1 MWRSG
6 SKFANQKL
14 CLCIDIKYNDNH
26 HPVDYIF
33 KNLEKTSQPKDQ
45 RAIIVSIDLLRSQ
58 QEHLEQ
64 FNSNEF
70 IELAKSSGL
79 KVEHHIFS
87 KQNFVAASH
96 FLTKGKADELKH
108 IVESEN
114 IKLVV
119 LDCELSPSQER
130 NLEKLLCARVLD
142 RTGLILDIFAA
153 RAQSDIGKLQVELAQ
168 LSFLSTRLVRGWSHL
183 ERQKGGIGLRG
194 PGETQLETDRRL
206 IGNRIKQL
214 KKRLDKQHNQKN
226 LNRYSRKKSTN
237 KLVALVG
244 YTNAGKTSL
253 FNLLTKGGLDAED
266 KLFATLDTT
275 TRRSNFKFQ
284 TPETVLFSDTVGF
297 ISNLPTKLVES
308 FKATL
313 DDLASADLLIHVID
327 AADPNRDI
335 KIKEV
340 DLILEELG
348 VTSMPQIRAL
358 NKIDLMNN
366 EDIWPANN
374 LYPEVKISSVTGE
387 GLEDLKNIVSESLFG
402 NLLSGWVQFSPIQA
416 SVRSKLFD
424 SGCII
429 EEKLD
434 SRGQYQS
441 LVSISQSMLE
451 QFEEIEVLKNLKPSH
466 L

>member
-1 MWRSG
+1 M
-6 SKFANQKL
+6 
-14 CLCIDIKYNDNH
+14 
-26 HPVDYIF
+26 
-33 KNLEKTSQPKDQ
+33 EKTSAPADL
-45 RAIIVSIDLLRSQ
+45 RAIIVSIDLLRTNQ
-58 QEHLEQ
+58 DNLEQ
-64 FNSNEF
+64 FNSSEF
-70 IELAKSSGL
+70 IELARSSGL

-87 KQNFVAASH
+87 KQNFVSASH
-96 FLTKGKADELKH
+96 FLTKGKADELKD

-214 KKRLDKQHNQKN
+214 KKKLDKQHNQKN
-226 LNRYSRKKSTN
+226 LNRYSRRKGSN

-253 FNLLTKGGLDAED
+253 FNMLTKGGLQAED

-275 TRRSNFKFQ
+275 TRRADFKFK
-284 TPETVLFSDTVGF
+284 TLETVLFSDTVGF

-327 AADPNRDI
+327 AADLNRDH

-340 DLILEELG
+340 DLILDELG
-348 VTSMPQIRAL
+348 VSSMPQIRAL
-358 NKIDLMNN
+358 NKIDLIKS
-366 EDIWPANN
+366 EGIWPANN
-374 LYPEVKISSVTGE
+374 QHAEIKMSSETGE
-387 GLEDLKNIVSESLFG
+387 GLEELKNVISESLFG
-402 NLLSGWVQFSPIQA
+402 GLLCGWVQFSPIQA

-424 SGCII
+424 SGCIL
-429 EEKLD
+429 EEKMD
-434 SRGQYQS
+434 SNGQHQS

-451 QFEEIEVLKNLKPSH
+451 QFEEIEIFKNLKPLSP
-466 L
+466 

>member
-1 MWRSG
+1 M
-6 SKFANQKL
+6 
-14 CLCIDIKYNDNH
+14 
-26 HPVDYIF
+26 
-33 KNLEKTSQPKDQ
+33 EKTSQPKDQ
-45 RAIIVSIDLLRSQ
+45 RAIIVSIDLLRAHQ
-58 QEHLEQ
+58 DHLEQ

-79 KVEHHIFS
+79 KVEHHFFS

-96 FLTKGKADELKH
+96 FLSKGKADELKY

-206 IGNRIKQL
+206 ISNRIKQL
-214 KKRLDKQHNQKN
+214 KKKLDKQHNQKN
-226 LNRYSRKKSTN
+226 LNRYSRKKGNN

-284 TPETVLFSDTVGF
+284 ALETVLFSDTVGF

-327 AADPNRDI
+327 AADSNRDI
-335 KIKEV
+335 KTKEV
-340 DLILEELG
+340 DLILDELG
-348 VTSMPQIRAL
+348 VNSMPQIRAL
-358 NKIDLMNN
+358 NKIDLIKN
-366 EDIWPANN
+366 EEIWPANN
-374 LYPEVKISSVTGE
+374 LHPEIKISSETGE
-387 GLEDLKNIVSESLFG
+387 GLEELKNKVSECLFG
-402 NLLSGWVQFSPIQA
+402 NLLHGWVQFSPVQA

-434 SRGQYQS
+434 SSGQHQS

-451 QFEEIEVLKNLKPSH
+451 QFEEIDIFKNLKPI
-466 L
+466 

>member
-1 MWRSG
+1 M
-6 SKFANQKL
+6 
-14 CLCIDIKYNDNH
+14 
-26 HPVDYIF
+26 
-33 KNLEKTSQPKDQ
+33 EKTSAPADL
-45 RAIIVSIDLLRSQ
+45 RAIIVSIDLLRSNQ
-58 QEHLEQ
+58 GDLDQ
-64 FNSNEF
+64 FNSSEF
-70 IELAKSSGL
+70 IELARSSGL
-79 KVEHHIFS
+79 KVEYHIFS
-87 KQNFVAASH
+87 KQNFVSASH
-96 FLTKGKADELKH
+96 FLTKGKADELKD

-214 KKRLDKQHNQKN
+214 KKKLDKQHNQKN
-226 LNRYSRKKSTN
+226 LNRYSRRKGSN

-253 FNLLTKGGLDAED
+253 FNLLTKGGLQAED

-275 TRRSNFKFQ
+275 TRRANFKFKTLQ
-284 TPETVLFSDTVGF
+284 TVLFSDTVGF

-313 DDLASADLLIHVID
+313 DDLSSADLLIHVID
-327 AADPNRDI
+327 AADLNRDF

-340 DLILEELG
+340 NLILDELG
-348 VTSMPQIRAL
+348 INSIPQIRAL
-358 NKIDLMNN
+358 NKIDLIES
-366 EDIWPANN
+366 EDIWPTNN
-374 LYPEVKISSVTGE
+374 LYPEIKISSETGE
-387 GLEDLKNIVSESLFG
+387 GLEELKNVISESLFG
-402 NLLSGWVQFSPIQA
+402 SLLCGWVQFSPIQA
-416 SVRSKLFD
+416 SVRSRLFD
-424 SGCII
+424 SGCIL
-429 EEKLD
+429 EEKMD
-434 SRGQYQS
+434 SNGQHQS

-451 QFEEIEVLKNLKPSH
+451 QFEEIEIFKNLKRISP
-466 L
+466 

>member
-1 MWRSG
+1 M
-6 SKFANQKL
+6 
-14 CLCIDIKYNDNH
+14 
-26 HPVDYIF
+26 
-33 KNLEKTSQPKDQ
+33 EKTSAPTDL
-45 RAIIVSIDLLRSQ
+45 RAIIVSIDLRRSNQ
-58 QEHLEQ
+58 NDLEQ

-70 IELAKSSGL
+70 IELARSSGL
-79 KVEHHIFS
+79 KVEHHLFS
-87 KQNFVAASH
+87 KQNFVSASH
-96 FLTKGKADELKH
+96 FLTKGKADELKD
-108 IVESEN
+108 IAESEN

-214 KKRLDKQHNQKN
+214 KKKLDKQHNQKN
-226 LNRYSRKKSTN
+226 LNRYSRRKGSN

-253 FNLLTKGGLDAED
+253 FNMLTKGGLQAED

-275 TRRSNFKFQ
+275 TRKADVKFK
-284 TPETVLFSDTVGF
+284 TLETVLFSDTVGF

-348 VTSMPQIRAL
+348 VTYMPQIRAL
-358 NKIDLMNN
+358 NKIDLIKS
-366 EDIWPANN
+366 EEIWPANN
-374 LYPEVKISSVTGE
+374 LHPEVKISSETGE
-387 GLEDLKNIVSESLFG
+387 GLEDLKNTVSESLFG
-402 NLLSGWVQFSPIQA
+402 NLLYGWVQFSPIQA
-416 SVRSKLFD
+416 AVRSKLFD

-434 SRGQYQS
+434 SSGQHQS
-441 LVSISQSMLE
+441 LISISQSMLE
-451 QFEEIEVLKNLKPSH
+451 QFEEIDIFKDLKPISP
-466 L
+466 

>member
-1 MWRSG
+1 M
-6 SKFANQKL
+6 
-14 CLCIDIKYNDNH
+14 
-26 HPVDYIF
+26 
-33 KNLEKTSQPKDQ
+33 EKTSAPADL
-45 RAIIVSIDLLRSQ
+45 RAIIVSIDLLRTNQ
-58 QEHLEQ
+58 DNLEQ
-64 FNSNEF
+64 FNSSEF
-70 IELAKSSGL
+70 IELARSSGL

-87 KQNFVAASH
+87 KQNFVSASH
-96 FLTKGKADELKH
+96 FLTKGKADELKD

-214 KKRLDKQHNQKN
+214 KKKLDKQHNQKN
-226 LNRYSRKKSTN
+226 LNRYSRKKGNN

-253 FNLLTKGGLDAED
+253 FNILTKGGLQAED

-275 TRRSNFKFQ
+275 TRRADFKFK
-284 TPETVLFSDTVGF
+284 TLETVLFSDTVGF

-327 AADPNRDI
+327 SADLNRDH

-340 DLILEELG
+340 DLILDELG
-348 VTSMPQIRAL
+348 VNSMPQIRAL
-358 NKIDLMNN
+358 NKVDLIKS
-366 EDIWPANN
+366 EEIWPANN
-374 LYPEVKISSVTGE
+374 QHPEIKISSETGE
-387 GLEDLKNIVSESLFG
+387 GLEELKSIISESLFG
-402 NLLSGWVQFSPIQA
+402 SLLYGWVQFSPIQA

-424 SGCII
+424 SGCIL
-429 EEKLD
+429 EEKMN
-434 SRGQYQS
+434 SNGQHQS

-451 QFEEIEVLKNLKPSH
+451 QFEEIEIFKNLKPISP
-466 L
+466 

>member
-1 MWRSG
+1 M
-6 SKFANQKL
+6 L
-14 CLCIDIKYNDNH
+14 
-26 HPVDYIF
+26 
-33 KNLEKTSQPKDQ
+33 
-45 RAIIVSIDLLRSQ
+45 RAHQD
-58 QEHLEQ
+58 HLEQ

-79 KVEHHIFS
+79 KVEHHFFS

-96 FLTKGKADELKH
+96 FLSKGKADELKY

-206 IGNRIKQL
+206 ISNRIKQL
-214 KKRLDKQHNQKN
+214 KKKLDKQHNQKN
-226 LNRYSRKKSTN
+226 LNRYSRKKGNN

-284 TPETVLFSDTVGF
+284 TLETVLFSDTVGF

-327 AADPNRDI
+327 AADSNRDI
-335 KIKEV
+335 KTKEV
-340 DLILEELG
+340 DLILDELG
-348 VTSMPQIRAL
+348 VNSMPQIRAL
-358 NKIDLMNN
+358 NKIDLIKN
-366 EDIWPANN
+366 EEIWPANN
-374 LYPEVKISSVTGE
+374 LHPEIKISSETGE
-387 GLEDLKNIVSESLFG
+387 GLEELKNKVSECLFG
-402 NLLSGWVQFSPIQA
+402 NLLHGWVQFSPVQA

-434 SRGQYQS
+434 SSGQHQS

-451 QFEEIEVLKNLKPSH
+451 QFEEIDIFKNLKPI
-466 L
+466 

>member
-1 MWRSG
+1 M
-6 SKFANQKL
+6 
-14 CLCIDIKYNDNH
+14 
-26 HPVDYIF
+26 
-33 KNLEKTSQPKDQ
+33 EKTSAPADL
-45 RAIIVSIDLLRSQ
+45 RAIIVSIDLLRTNQ
-58 QEHLEQ
+58 DNLEQ
-64 FNSNEF
+64 FNSSEF
-70 IELAKSSGL
+70 IELARSSGL

-87 KQNFVAASH
+87 KQNFVSASH
-96 FLTKGKADELKH
+96 FLTKGKADELKD

-214 KKRLDKQHNQKN
+214 KKKLDKQHNQKN
-226 LNRYSRKKSTN
+226 LNRYSRRKGSN

-253 FNLLTKGGLDAED
+253 FNMLTKGGLQAED

-275 TRRSNFKFQ
+275 TRRADFKFK
-284 TPETVLFSDTVGF
+284 TLETVLFSDTVGF

-327 AADPNRDI
+327 AADLNRDH

-340 DLILEELG
+340 DLILDELG
-348 VTSMPQIRAL
+348 VSSMPQIRAL
-358 NKIDLMNN
+358 NKIDLIKS
-366 EDIWPANN
+366 EEIWPANN
-374 LYPEVKISSVTGE
+374 QHAEIKMSSETGE
-387 GLEDLKNIVSESLFG
+387 GLEELKNVISESLFG
-402 NLLSGWVQFSPIQA
+402 GLLCGWVQFSPIQA

-424 SGCII
+424 YGCIL
-429 EEKLD
+429 EEKMD
-434 SRGQYQS
+434 SNGQYQS

-451 QFEEIEVLKNLKPSH
+451 QFEEIEIFKNLKPLSP
-466 L
+466 

>member
-1 MWRSG
+1 M
-6 SKFANQKL
+6 
-14 CLCIDIKYNDNH
+14 
-26 HPVDYIF
+26 
-33 KNLEKTSQPKDQ
+33 EKTSAPADL
-45 RAIIVSIDLLRSQ
+45 RAIIVSIDLLRTNQ
-58 QEHLEQ
+58 DNLEQ
-64 FNSNEF
+64 FNSSEF
-70 IELAKSSGL
+70 IELARSSGL

-87 KQNFVAASH
+87 KQNFVSASH
-96 FLTKGKADELKH
+96 FLTKGKADELKD

-214 KKRLDKQHNQKN
+214 KKKLDKQHNQKN
-226 LNRYSRKKSTN
+226 LNRYSRRKGSN

-253 FNLLTKGGLDAED
+253 FNMLTKGGLQAED

-275 TRRSNFKFQ
+275 TRRADFKFK
-284 TPETVLFSDTVGF
+284 TLETVLFSDTVGF

-327 AADPNRDI
+327 AADLNRDH

-340 DLILEELG
+340 DLILDELG
-348 VTSMPQIRAL
+348 VSSMPQIRAL
-358 NKIDLMNN
+358 NKIDLIKS
-366 EDIWPANN
+366 EEIWPANN
-374 LYPEVKISSVTGE
+374 QHAEIKMSSETGE
-387 GLEDLKNIVSESLFG
+387 GLEELKNVISESLFG
-402 NLLSGWVQFSPIQA
+402 GLLCGWVQFSPIQA

-424 SGCII
+424 SGCIL
-429 EEKLD
+429 EEKMD
-434 SRGQYQS
+434 SNGQHQS
-441 LVSISQSMLE
+441 LVTISQSMLE
-451 QFEEIEVLKNLKPSH
+451 QFEEIEIFKNLKPLSP
-466 L
+466 

>member
-1 MWRSG
+1 
-6 SKFANQKL
+6 
-14 CLCIDIKYNDNH
+14 
-26 HPVDYIF
+26 
-33 KNLEKTSQPKDQ
+33 LEKTLAPDDP
-45 RAIIVSIDLLRSQ
+45 RAIIVSIDLVRSNQ
-58 QEHLEQ
+58 CNLEQ
-64 FNSNEF
+64 FNSSEF
-70 IELAKSSGL
+70 IELARSSGL
-79 KVEHHIFS
+79 IVKHHIFS
-87 KQNFVAASH
+87 KQNFVSASH
-96 FLTKGKADELKH
+96 FLTKGKADELKS

-214 KKRLDKQHNQKN
+214 KKRLNKQHNQKN
-226 LNRYSRKKSTN
+226 LNRYSRKKNNN

-253 FNLLTKGGLDAED
+253 FNLLTEGGLEAED

-275 TRRSNFKFQ
+275 TRRANFKLK
-284 TPETVLFSDTVGF
+284 TIDTVLFSDTVGF

-313 DDLASADLLIHVID
+313 DDLASADLLIHVVD
-327 AADPNRDI
+327 ASDSNRDY

-340 DLILEELG
+340 DIILKDLG
-348 VTSMPQIRAL
+348 ITSIPQIRAL
-358 NKIDLMNN
+358 NKVDLIEN

-451 QFEEIEVLKNLKPSH
+451 QFEEIEVFKNLKPSH

>member
-1 MWRSG
+1 M
-6 SKFANQKL
+6 
-14 CLCIDIKYNDNH
+14 
-26 HPVDYIF
+26 
-33 KNLEKTSQPKDQ
+33 EKTSAPADL
-45 RAIIVSIDLLRSQ
+45 RAIIVSIDLLRTNQ
-58 QEHLEQ
+58 DNLEQ
-64 FNSNEF
+64 FNSSEF
-70 IELAKSSGL
+70 IELARSSGL

-87 KQNFVAASH
+87 KQNFVSASH
-96 FLTKGKADELKH
+96 FLTKGKADELKD

-214 KKRLDKQHNQKN
+214 KKKLDKQHNQKN
-226 LNRYSRKKSTN
+226 LNRYSRRKGSN

-253 FNLLTKGGLDAED
+253 FNMLTKGGLQAED

-275 TRRSNFKFQ
+275 TRRADFKFK
-284 TPETVLFSDTVGF
+284 TLETVLFSDTVGF

-327 AADPNRDI
+327 AADLNRDH
-335 KIKEV
+335 KIKQV
-340 DLILEELG
+340 DLILDELG
-348 VTSMPQIRAL
+348 VSSMPQIRAL
-358 NKIDLMNN
+358 NKIDLIKS
-366 EDIWPANN
+366 EEIWPANN
-374 LYPEVKISSVTGE
+374 QHAEIKMSSETGE
-387 GLEDLKNIVSESLFG
+387 GLEELKNVISESLFG
-402 NLLSGWVQFSPIQA
+402 GLLCGWVQFSPIQA

-424 SGCII
+424 SGCIL
-429 EEKLD
+429 EEKMD
-434 SRGQYQS
+434 SNGQHQS

-451 QFEEIEVLKNLKPSH
+451 QFEEIEIFKNLKPLSP
-466 L
+466 

>member
-1 MWRSG
+1 M
-6 SKFANQKL
+6 
-14 CLCIDIKYNDNH
+14 
-26 HPVDYIF
+26 
-33 KNLEKTSQPKDQ
+33 EKTSQPKDQ
-45 RAIIVSIDLLRSQ
+45 RAIIVSIDLLRAHQ
-58 QEHLEQ
+58 DHLEQ

-79 KVEHHIFS
+79 KVEHHFFS
-87 KQNFVAASH
+87 KQSFVAASH
-96 FLTKGKADELKH
+96 FLTKGKADELKY

-206 IGNRIKQL
+206 ISNRIKQL
-214 KKRLDKQHNQKN
+214 KKKLDKQHNQKN
-226 LNRYSRKKSTN
+226 LNRYSRKKGNN

-284 TPETVLFSDTVGF
+284 TFETVLFSDTVGF

-327 AADPNRDI
+327 AADSNRDI
-335 KIKEV
+335 KTKEV
-340 DLILEELG
+340 DLILDELG
-348 VTSMPQIRAL
+348 VNSMPQIRAL
-358 NKIDLMNN
+358 NKIDLIKNK
-366 EDIWPANN
+366 EIWPANN
-374 LYPEVKISSVTGE
+374 LHPEIKISSETGE
-387 GLEDLKNIVSESLFG
+387 GLEELKNKVSECLFG
-402 NLLSGWVQFSPIQA
+402 NLLHGWVQFSPVQA

-434 SRGQYQS
+434 SSGQHQS

-451 QFEEIEVLKNLKPSH
+451 QFEEIDIFKNLKPI
-466 L
+466 

>member
-1 MWRSG
+1 M
-6 SKFANQKL
+6 
-14 CLCIDIKYNDNH
+14 
-26 HPVDYIF
+26 
-33 KNLEKTSQPKDQ
+33 EKTSAPADL
-45 RAIIVSIDLLRSQ
+45 RAIIVSIDLLRSNQ
-58 QEHLEQ
+58 DDLEQ

-70 IELAKSSGL
+70 IELARSSGL

-87 KQNFVAASH
+87 KQNFVSASH
-96 FLTKGKADELKH
+96 FLTKGKADELKN
-108 IVESEN
+108 IVESED

-214 KKRLDKQHNQKN
+214 KKKLDKQHNQKN
-226 LNRYSRKKSTN
+226 LNRYSRKKGNN

-253 FNLLTKGGLDAED
+253 FNILTKGGLQAED

-275 TRRSNFKFQ
+275 TRRADFKFK
-284 TPETVLFSDTVGF
+284 TLETVLFSDTVGF

-327 AADPNRDI
+327 SADLNRDH

-340 DLILEELG
+340 DLILDELG
-348 VTSMPQIRAL
+348 VNSMPQIRAL
-358 NKIDLMNN
+358 NKVDLIKS
-366 EDIWPANN
+366 EEIWPANN
-374 LYPEVKISSVTGE
+374 QHPEIKISSETGE
-387 GLEDLKNIVSESLFG
+387 GLEDLKSIISESLFG
-402 NLLSGWVQFSPIQA
+402 SLLYGWVQFSPIQA

-424 SGCII
+424 SGCIL
-429 EEKLD
+429 EEKMN
-434 SRGQYQS
+434 SNGQHQS

-451 QFEEIEVLKNLKPSH
+451 QFEEIEIFKNLKPFSP
-466 L
+466 

>member
-1 MWRSG
+1 M
-6 SKFANQKL
+6 
-14 CLCIDIKYNDNH
+14 
-26 HPVDYIF
+26 
-33 KNLEKTSQPKDQ
+33 EKTSQPKDQ
-45 RAIIVSIDLLRSQ
+45 RAIIVSIDLLRAHQ
-58 QEHLEQ
+58 DHLEQ

-79 KVEHHIFS
+79 KVEHHFFS

-96 FLTKGKADELKH
+96 FLSKGKADELKY

-206 IGNRIKQL
+206 ISNRIKQL
-214 KKRLDKQHNQKN
+214 KKKLDKQHNQKN
-226 LNRYSRKKSTN
+226 LNRYSRKKGNN

-284 TPETVLFSDTVGF
+284 TFETVLFSDTVGF

-327 AADPNRDI
+327 AADSNRDI
-335 KIKEV
+335 KTKEV
-340 DLILEELG
+340 DLILDELG
-348 VTSMPQIRAL
+348 VNSMPQIRAL
-358 NKIDLMNN
+358 NKIDLIKN
-366 EDIWPANN
+366 EEIWPANN
-374 LYPEVKISSVTGE
+374 LHPEIKISSETGE
-387 GLEDLKNIVSESLFG
+387 GLEELKNKVSECLFG
-402 NLLSGWVQFSPIQA
+402 NLLHGWVQFSPVQA

-434 SRGQYQS
+434 SSGQHQS

-451 QFEEIEVLKNLKPSH
+451 QFEEIDIFKNLKSI
-466 L
+466 

>member
-1 MWRSG
+1 M
-6 SKFANQKL
+6 
-14 CLCIDIKYNDNH
+14 
-26 HPVDYIF
+26 
-33 KNLEKTSQPKDQ
+33 EKTSAPADL
-45 RAIIVSIDLLRSQ
+45 RAIIVSIDLLRTNQ
-58 QEHLEQ
+58 DNLEQ
-64 FNSNEF
+64 FNSSEF
-70 IELAKSSGL
+70 IELARSSGL

-87 KQNFVAASH
+87 KQNFVSASH
-96 FLTKGKADELKH
+96 FLTKGKADELKD

-214 KKRLDKQHNQKN
+214 KKKLDKQHNQKN
-226 LNRYSRKKSTN
+226 LNRYSRRKGSN

-253 FNLLTKGGLDAED
+253 FNMLTKGGLQAED

-275 TRRSNFKFQ
+275 TRRADFKFK
-284 TPETVLFSDTVGF
+284 TLETVLFSDTVGF

-327 AADPNRDI
+327 AADLNRDH

-340 DLILEELG
+340 DLILDELG
-348 VTSMPQIRAL
+348 VSSMPQIRAL
-358 NKIDLMNN
+358 NKIDLIKS
-366 EDIWPANN
+366 EEIWPANN
-374 LYPEVKISSVTGE
+374 QHAEIKMSSETGE
-387 GLEDLKNIVSESLFG
+387 GLEELKNVISESLFG
-402 NLLSGWVQFSPIQA
+402 GLLCGWVQFSPIQA
-416 SVRSKLFD
+416 SVRSRLFD
-424 SGCII
+424 SGCIL
-429 EEKLD
+429 EEKMD
-434 SRGQYQS
+434 SNGQHQS

-451 QFEEIEVLKNLKPSH
+451 QFEEIEIFKNLKPLSP
-466 L
+466 

>member
-1 MWRSG
+1 MDKTLAPEDLRS
-6 SKFANQKL
+6 
-14 CLCIDIKYNDNH
+14 
-26 HPVDYIF
+26 
-33 KNLEKTSQPKDQ
+33 
-45 RAIIVSIDLLRSQ
+45 IIVSIDLLSSNQ
-58 QEHLEQ
+58 DNKEH
-64 FNSNEF
+64 FNSKEF
-70 IELAKSSGL
+70 LQLASSSGL

-87 KQNFVAASH
+87 KQKFVSANH
-96 FLTKGKADELKH
+96 FLTKGKTDELKNL
-108 IVESEN
+108 VESKK
-114 IKLVV
+114 IKLIV

-214 KKRLDKQHNQKN
+214 KKKLDKQHNQKN
-226 LNRYSRKKSTN
+226 LNRYSRRKGNN

-253 FNLLTKGGLDAED
+253 FNLLTKGGLQAED

-275 TRRSNFKFQ
+275 TRRANFKFKTLQ
-284 TPETVLFSDTVGF
+284 TVLFSDTVGF

-313 DDLASADLLIHVID
+313 DDLSSADLLIHVID
-327 AADPNRDI
+327 AADLNRDY

-340 DLILEELG
+340 NLILDELG
-348 VTSMPQIRAL
+348 INSIPQIRAL
-358 NKIDLMNN
+358 NKIDLIES
-366 EDIWPANN
+366 EDIWPTNN
-374 LYPEVKISSVTGE
+374 LYPEIKISSETGE
-387 GLEDLKNIVSESLFG
+387 GLEELRNVISESLFG
-402 NLLSGWVQFSPIQA
+402 SLLCGWVQFSPIQA
-416 SVRSKLFD
+416 SVRSRLFD
-424 SGCII
+424 SGCIL
-429 EEKLD
+429 EEKMD
-434 SRGQYQS
+434 SNGQHQS

-451 QFEEIEVLKNLKPSH
+451 QFEEIEIFKNLKRISP
-466 L
+466 

>member
-1 MWRSG
+1 M
-6 SKFANQKL
+6 
-14 CLCIDIKYNDNH
+14 
-26 HPVDYIF
+26 
-33 KNLEKTSQPKDQ
+33 EKTSAPADL
-45 RAIIVSIDLLRSQ
+45 RAIIVSIDLLRSNQ
-58 QEHLEQ
+58 GDLDQ
-64 FNSNEF
+64 FNSSEF
-70 IELAKSSGL
+70 IELARSSGL
-79 KVEHHIFS
+79 KVEYHIFS
-87 KQNFVAASH
+87 KQNFVSASH
-96 FLTKGKADELKH
+96 FLTKGKADELKD

-214 KKRLDKQHNQKN
+214 KKKLDKQHNQKN
-226 LNRYSRKKSTN
+226 LNRYSRRKSSN

-253 FNLLTKGGLDAED
+253 FNLLTKGGLQAED

-275 TRRSNFKFQ
+275 TRRANFKFKTLQ
-284 TPETVLFSDTVGF
+284 TVLFSDTVGF

-313 DDLASADLLIHVID
+313 DDLSSADLLIHVID
-327 AADPNRDI
+327 AADLNRDY

-340 DLILEELG
+340 NLILDELG
-348 VTSMPQIRAL
+348 INSIPQIRAL
-358 NKIDLMNN
+358 NKIDLIES
-366 EDIWPANN
+366 EDIWPTNN
-374 LYPEVKISSVTGE
+374 LYPEIKISSETGE
-387 GLEDLKNIVSESLFG
+387 GLEELRNVISESLFG
-402 NLLSGWVQFSPIQA
+402 SLLCGWVQFSPIQA
-416 SVRSKLFD
+416 SVRSRLFD
-424 SGCII
+424 SGCIL
-429 EEKLD
+429 EEKMD
-434 SRGQYQS
+434 SNGQHQS

-451 QFEEIEVLKNLKPSH
+451 QFEEIEIFKNLKRISP
-466 L
+466 

>member
-1 MWRSG
+1 M
-6 SKFANQKL
+6 
-14 CLCIDIKYNDNH
+14 
-26 HPVDYIF
+26 
-33 KNLEKTSQPKDQ
+33 EKTLTPEDL
-45 RAIIVSIDLLRSQ
+45 RAIIVSVELLRSNQ
-58 QEHLEQ
+58 NNLEK
-64 FNSNEF
+64 FNSDEF
-70 IELAKSSGL
+70 IQLAASSGL

-87 KQNFVAASH
+87 KQKIVSANH
-96 FLTKGKADELKH
+96 FLSKGKTDELKNL
-108 IVESEN
+108 VESEN

-226 LNRYSRKKSTN
+226 LNRYSRKKNNN

-253 FNLLTKGGLDAED
+253 FNLLTKGGLEAED

-275 TRRSNFKFQ
+275 TRRANFKLK
-284 TPETVLFSDTVGF
+284 TIDTVLFSDTVGF

-327 AADPNRDI
+327 ASDSNRDY

-340 DLILEELG
+340 DIILKDLG
-348 VTSMPQIRAL
+348 VTSIPQIRAL
-358 NKIDLMNN
+358 NKVDLIEN

-374 LYPEVKISSVTGE
+374 LYPEHKISSETGE
-387 GLEDLKNIVSESLFG
+387 GLEELKELISERLFG
-402 NLLSGWVQFSPIQA
+402 NLLSGWVEFSPIQA

-429 EEKLD
+429 EERIDDNGK
-434 SRGQYQS
+434 YQS
-441 LVSISQSMLE
+441 LVSISQSMINEFEGLE
-451 QFEEIEVLKNLKPSH
+451 IFNDLRPVSP
-466 L
+466 

>member
-1 MWRSG
+1 
-6 SKFANQKL
+6 
-14 CLCIDIKYNDNH
+14 
-26 HPVDYIF
+26 
-33 KNLEKTSQPKDQ
+33 LEKTSAPADL
-45 RAIIVSIDLLRSQ
+45 RAIIVSIDLLRSNQ
-58 QEHLEQ
+58 DDLEQ

-70 IELAKSSGL
+70 IELARSSGL

-87 KQNFVAASH
+87 KQNFVSASH
-96 FLTKGKADELKH
+96 FLTKGKADELKN
-108 IVESEN
+108 IVESED

-214 KKRLDKQHNQKN
+214 KKKLDKQHNQKN
-226 LNRYSRKKSTN
+226 LNRYSRKKGNN

-253 FNLLTKGGLDAED
+253 FNILTKGGLQAED

-275 TRRSNFKFQ
+275 TRRADFKFK
-284 TPETVLFSDTVGF
+284 TLETVLFSDTVGF

-327 AADPNRDI
+327 SADLNRDH

-340 DLILEELG
+340 DLILDELG
-348 VTSMPQIRAL
+348 VNSMPQIRAL
-358 NKIDLMNN
+358 NKVDLIKS
-366 EDIWPANN
+366 EEIWPANN
-374 LYPEVKISSVTGE
+374 QHPEIKISSETGE
-387 GLEDLKNIVSESLFG
+387 GLEELKSIISESLFG
-402 NLLSGWVQFSPIQA
+402 SLLFGWVQFSPIQA

-424 SGCII
+424 SGCIL
-429 EEKLD
+429 EEKMN
-434 SRGQYQS
+434 SNGQHQS

-451 QFEEIEVLKNLKPSH
+451 QFEEIEIFKNLKPISP
-466 L
+466 

>member
-1 MWRSG
+1 M
-6 SKFANQKL
+6 
-14 CLCIDIKYNDNH
+14 
-26 HPVDYIF
+26 
-33 KNLEKTSQPKDQ
+33 EKTSAPDDQ
-45 RAIIVSIDLLRSQ
+45 RAIIVSIDLLRSNQ
-58 QEHLEQ
+58 NDLEQ
-64 FNSNEF
+64 FNSSEF
-70 IELAKSSGL
+70 IELVRSSGL
-79 KVEHHIFS
+79 TVEHHIFS
-87 KQNFVAASH
+87 KQNFVSASH
-96 FLTKGKADELKH
+96 FLTKGKADELKN
-108 IVESEN
+108 IVELEN

-214 KKRLDKQHNQKN
+214 KKKLDKQHNQKN
-226 LNRYSRKKSTN
+226 LNRYSRRKGSN

-253 FNLLTKGGLDAED
+253 FNMLTKGGLEAED

-275 TRRSNFKFQ
+275 TRRADFKFK
-284 TPETVLFSDTVGF
+284 TLETVLFSDTVGF

-327 AADPNRDI
+327 AADTNRDY

-340 DLILEELG
+340 DLILDDLG

-358 NKIDLMNN
+358 NKIDLIAN

-374 LYPEVKISSVTGE
+374 LHPEIKISSETGE
-387 GLEDLKNIVSESLFG
+387 GLKELKNIVSEMLFG
-402 NLLSGWVQFSPIQA
+402 GLLCGWVHFSPVQA
-416 SVRSKLFD
+416 SVRSRLFD
-424 SGCII
+424 SGCIL
-429 EEKLD
+429 EEKTD
-434 SRGQYQS
+434 SNGQHQS

-451 QFEEIEVLKNLKPSH
+451 QFEEIEIFKNLKPVSP
-466 L
+466 

>member
-1 MWRSG
+1 M
-6 SKFANQKL
+6 
-14 CLCIDIKYNDNH
+14 
-26 HPVDYIF
+26 
-33 KNLEKTSQPKDQ
+33 EKTSAPADLS
-45 RAIIVSIDLLRSQ
+45 AIIVSIDLLRSNQ
-58 QEHLEQ
+58 DDLEQ

-70 IELAKSSGL
+70 IELARSSGL

-87 KQNFVAASH
+87 KQNFVSASH
-96 FLTKGKADELKH
+96 FLTKGKADELKN
-108 IVESEN
+108 IVESED

-214 KKRLDKQHNQKN
+214 KKKLDKQHNQKN
-226 LNRYSRKKSTN
+226 LNRYSRKKGNN

-253 FNLLTKGGLDAED
+253 FNILTKGGLQAED

-275 TRRSNFKFQ
+275 TRRADFKFK
-284 TPETVLFSDTVGF
+284 TLETVLFSDTVGF

-327 AADPNRDI
+327 SADLNRDH

-340 DLILEELG
+340 DLILDELG
-348 VTSMPQIRAL
+348 VNSMPQIRAL
-358 NKIDLMNN
+358 NKVDLIKS
-366 EDIWPANN
+366 EEIWPANN
-374 LYPEVKISSVTGE
+374 QHPEIKISSETGE
-387 GLEDLKNIVSESLFG
+387 GLEELKSIISESLFG
-402 NLLSGWVQFSPIQA
+402 SLLYGWVQFSPIQA

-424 SGCII
+424 SGCIL
-429 EEKLD
+429 EEKMN
-434 SRGQYQS
+434 SNGQHQS

-451 QFEEIEVLKNLKPSH
+451 QFEEIEIFKNLKPISP
-466 L
+466 

>member
-1 MWRSG
+1 M
-6 SKFANQKL
+6 
-14 CLCIDIKYNDNH
+14 
-26 HPVDYIF
+26 
-33 KNLEKTSQPKDQ
+33 EKTSQPKDQ
-45 RAIIVSIDLLRSQ
+45 RAIIVSIDLLRAHQ
-58 QEHLEQ
+58 DHLEQ

-79 KVEHHIFS
+79 KVQHHFFS

-96 FLTKGKADELKH
+96 FLSKGKADELKY

-130 NLEKLLCARVLD
+130 NLETLLCARVLD

-206 IGNRIKQL
+206 ISNRIKQL
-214 KKRLDKQHNQKN
+214 KKKLDKQHNQKN
-226 LNRYSRKKSTN
+226 LNRYSRKKGNN

-284 TPETVLFSDTVGF
+284 TFETVLFSDTVGF

-327 AADPNRDI
+327 AADSNRDI
-335 KIKEV
+335 KTKEV
-340 DLILEELG
+340 DLILDELG
-348 VTSMPQIRAL
+348 VNSMPQIRAL
-358 NKIDLMNN
+358 NKIDLIKN
-366 EDIWPANN
+366 EEIWPANN
-374 LYPEVKISSVTGE
+374 LHPEIKISSETGE
-387 GLEDLKNIVSESLFG
+387 GLEELKNKVSECLFG
-402 NLLSGWVQFSPIQA
+402 NLLHGWVQFSPVQA

-429 EEKLD
+429 EEKFD
-434 SRGQYQS
+434 SSGQHQS

-451 QFEEIEVLKNLKPSH
+451 QFEEIDIFKNLKPI
-466 L
+466 

>member
-1 MWRSG
+1 M
-6 SKFANQKL
+6 
-14 CLCIDIKYNDNH
+14 
-26 HPVDYIF
+26 
-33 KNLEKTSQPKDQ
+33 EKTSAPDDH
-45 RAIIVSIDLLRSQ
+45 RAIIVSIDLLRSHQ
-58 QEHLEQ
+58 DDLKQ

-70 IELAKSSGL
+70 VELARSSGL
-79 KVEHHIFS
+79 KVNHHVFS
-87 KQNFVAASH
+87 KQNFVSASH
-96 FLTKGKADELKH
+96 FLTKGKADELQG

-153 RAQSDIGKLQVELAQ
+153 RAQTDIGKLQVELAQ

-214 KKRLDKQHNQKN
+214 KKKLDKQHNQKN
-226 LNRYSRKKSTN
+226 LNRYSRRKGNN

-253 FNLLTKGGLDAED
+253 FNILTKGGLQAED

-275 TRRSNFKFQ
+275 TRRADFTFK
-284 TPETVLFSDTVGF
+284 TLETVLFSDTVGF
-297 ISNLPTKLVES
+297 ISNLPTKLIES

-327 AADPNRDI
+327 SADLNRDH

-340 DLILEELG
+340 DLILDELG
-348 VTSMPQIRAL
+348 VNSMPQIRAL
-358 NKIDLMNN
+358 NKIDLIKN
-366 EDIWPANN
+366 EEIWPANN
-374 LYPEVKISSVTGE
+374 QHPEIKISSETGE
-387 GLEDLKNIVSESLFG
+387 GLEELKNVISESLFG
-402 NLLSGWVQFSPIQA
+402 SLLCGWVQFSPIQA

-424 SGCII
+424 SGCIL
-429 EEKLD
+429 EEKMD
-434 SRGQYQS
+434 SNGQHQS

-451 QFEEIEVLKNLKPSH
+451 QFEEIEIFKNLKPITP
-466 L
+466 

>member
-1 MWRSG
+1 M
-6 SKFANQKL
+6 
-14 CLCIDIKYNDNH
+14 
-26 HPVDYIF
+26 
-33 KNLEKTSQPKDQ
+33 EKTSQPKDQ
-45 RAIIVSIDLLRSQ
+45 RAIIVSIDLLRAHQ
-58 QEHLEQ
+58 DHLEQ

-79 KVEHHIFS
+79 KVEHHFFS

-96 FLTKGKADELKH
+96 FLTKGKADELKY

-206 IGNRIKQL
+206 ISNRIKQL
-214 KKRLDKQHNQKN
+214 KKKLDKQHNQKN
-226 LNRYSRKKSTN
+226 LNRYSRKKGNN

-284 TPETVLFSDTVGF
+284 TFETVLFSDTVGF

-327 AADPNRDI
+327 AADSNRDI
-335 KIKEV
+335 KTKEV
-340 DLILEELG
+340 DLILDELG
-348 VTSMPQIRAL
+348 VNSMPQIRAL
-358 NKIDLMNN
+358 NKIDLIKN
-366 EDIWPANN
+366 EEIWPANN
-374 LYPEVKISSVTGE
+374 LHPEIKISSETGE
-387 GLEDLKNIVSESLFG
+387 GLEELKNKVSECLFG
-402 NLLSGWVQFSPIQA
+402 NLLHGWVQFSPVQA

-434 SRGQYQS
+434 SSGQYQS

-451 QFEEIEVLKNLKPSH
+451 QLEEIDIFKNLKPI
-466 L
+466 

>member
-1 MWRSG
+1 M
-6 SKFANQKL
+6 
-14 CLCIDIKYNDNH
+14 
-26 HPVDYIF
+26 
-33 KNLEKTSQPKDQ
+33 EKTSAPADL
-45 RAIIVSIDLLRSQ
+45 RAIIVSIDLLRTNQ
-58 QEHLEQ
+58 DNLEQ
-64 FNSNEF
+64 FNSSEF
-70 IELAKSSGL
+70 IELARSSGL

-87 KQNFVAASH
+87 KQNFVSASH
-96 FLTKGKADELKH
+96 FLTKGKADELKD

-214 KKRLDKQHNQKN
+214 KKKLDKQHNQKN
-226 LNRYSRKKSTN
+226 LNRYSRRKGSN

-253 FNLLTKGGLDAED
+253 YNMLTKGGLQAED

-275 TRRSNFKFQ
+275 TRRADFKFK
-284 TPETVLFSDTVGF
+284 TLETVLFSDTVGF

-327 AADPNRDI
+327 AADLNRDH

-340 DLILEELG
+340 DLILDELG
-348 VTSMPQIRAL
+348 VSSMPQIRAL
-358 NKIDLMNN
+358 NKIDLIKS
-366 EDIWPANN
+366 EEIWPANN
-374 LYPEVKISSVTGE
+374 QHAEIKMSSETGE
-387 GLEDLKNIVSESLFG
+387 GLEELKNVISESLFG
-402 NLLSGWVQFSPIQA
+402 GLLCGWVQFSPIQA

-424 SGCII
+424 SGCIL
-429 EEKLD
+429 EEKMD
-434 SRGQYQS
+434 SNGQHQS

-451 QFEEIEVLKNLKPSH
+451 QFEEIEIFKNLKPLSP
-466 L
+466 

>member
-1 MWRSG
+1 M
-6 SKFANQKL
+6 
-14 CLCIDIKYNDNH
+14 
-26 HPVDYIF
+26 
-33 KNLEKTSQPKDQ
+33 EKTSQPKDQ
-45 RAIIVSIDLLRSQ
+45 RAIIVSIDLLRAHQ
-58 QEHLEQ
+58 DHLEQ

-79 KVEHHIFS
+79 KVQHHFFS

-96 FLTKGKADELKH
+96 FLSKGKADELKY

-130 NLEKLLCARVLD
+130 NLETLLCARVLD

-206 IGNRIKQL
+206 ISNRIKQL
-214 KKRLDKQHNQKN
+214 KKKLDKQHNQKN
-226 LNRYSRKKSTN
+226 LNRYSRKKGNN

-284 TPETVLFSDTVGF
+284 TFETVLFSDTVGF

-327 AADPNRDI
+327 AADSNRDI
-335 KIKEV
+335 KTKEV
-340 DLILEELG
+340 DLILDELG
-348 VTSMPQIRAL
+348 VNSMPQIRAL
-358 NKIDLMNN
+358 NKIDLIKN
-366 EDIWPANN
+366 EEIWPANN
-374 LYPEVKISSVTGE
+374 LHPEIKISSETGE
-387 GLEDLKNIVSESLFG
+387 GLEELKNKVSECLFG
-402 NLLSGWVQFSPIQA
+402 NLLHGWVQFSPVQA

-434 SRGQYQS
+434 SSGQHQS

-451 QFEEIEVLKNLKPSH
+451 QFEEIDIFKNLKPI
-466 L
+466 

>member
-1 MWRSG
+1 M
-6 SKFANQKL
+6 
-14 CLCIDIKYNDNH
+14 
-26 HPVDYIF
+26 
-33 KNLEKTSQPKDQ
+33 EKTSQPKDQ
-45 RAIIVSIDLLRSQ
+45 RAIIVSIDLLRAHQ
-58 QEHLEQ
+58 DHLEQ

-79 KVEHHIFS
+79 KVEHHFFS

-96 FLTKGKADELKH
+96 FLSKGKADELKY

-206 IGNRIKQL
+206 ISNRIKQL
-214 KKRLDKQHNQKN
+214 KKKLDKQHNQKN
-226 LNRYSRKKSTN
+226 LNRYSRKKGNN

-284 TPETVLFSDTVGF
+284 ALETVLFSDTVGF

-327 AADPNRDI
+327 AADSNRDI
-335 KIKEV
+335 KTKEV
-340 DLILEELG
+340 DLILDELG
-348 VTSMPQIRAL
+348 VNSMPQIRAL
-358 NKIDLMNN
+358 NKIDLIKN
-366 EDIWPANN
+366 EEIWPANN
-374 LYPEVKISSVTGE
+374 LHPEIKISSETGE
-387 GLEDLKNIVSESLFG
+387 GLEELKNKVSECLFG
-402 NLLSGWVQFSPIQA
+402 NLLHGWVQFSPVQA

-434 SRGQYQS
+434 SSGQHQS
-441 LVSISQSMLE
+441 LVSIPQSMLE
-451 QFEEIEVLKNLKPSH
+451 QFEEIDIFKNLKPI
-466 L
+466 

>member
-1 MWRSG
+1 M
-6 SKFANQKL
+6 
-14 CLCIDIKYNDNH
+14 
-26 HPVDYIF
+26 
-33 KNLEKTSQPKDQ
+33 EKTSQPKDQ
-45 RAIIVSIDLLRSQ
+45 RAIIVSIDLLRAHQ
-58 QEHLEQ
+58 DHLEQ

-79 KVEHHIFS
+79 KVEHHFFS

-96 FLTKGKADELKH
+96 FLSKGKADELKY

-206 IGNRIKQL
+206 ISNRIKQL
-214 KKRLDKQHNQKN
+214 KKKLDKQHNQKN
-226 LNRYSRKKSTN
+226 LNRYSRKKGNN

-284 TPETVLFSDTVGF
+284 TLETVLFSDTVGF

-327 AADPNRDI
+327 AADSNRDI
-335 KIKEV
+335 KTKEV
-340 DLILEELG
+340 DLILDELG
-348 VTSMPQIRAL
+348 VNSMPQIRAF
-358 NKIDLMNN
+358 NKIDLIKN
-366 EDIWPANN
+366 EEIWPANN
-374 LYPEVKISSVTGE
+374 LHPEIKISSETGE
-387 GLEDLKNIVSESLFG
+387 GLEELKNKVSECLFG
-402 NLLSGWVQFSPIQA
+402 NLLHGWVQFSPVQA

-434 SRGQYQS
+434 SSGQHQS

-451 QFEEIEVLKNLKPSH
+451 QFEEIDIFKNLKPI
-466 L
+466 

>member
-1 MWRSG
+1 M
-6 SKFANQKL
+6 
-14 CLCIDIKYNDNH
+14 
-26 HPVDYIF
+26 
-33 KNLEKTSQPKDQ
+33 EKTLPPDDQ
-45 RAIIVSIDLLRSQ
+45 RAIIVSIDLLRLNQ
-58 QEHLEQ
+58 DDLEQ
-64 FNSNEF
+64 FNSSEF
-70 IELAKSSGL
+70 IELARSSGL
-79 KVEHHIFS
+79 TVEHHIFS
-87 KQNFVAASH
+87 KQNFISASH
-96 FLTKGKADELKH
+96 FLTKGKADELKN
-108 IVESEN
+108 IAELEN

-130 NLEKLLCARVLD
+130 NLEKLLSARVLD

-214 KKRLDKQHNQKN
+214 KKKLDKQHNQKN
-226 LNRYSRKKSTN
+226 LNRYSRRKGSN

-253 FNLLTKGGLDAED
+253 FNMLTKGGLEAED

-275 TRRSNFKFQ
+275 TRRADFKFK
-284 TPETVLFSDTVGF
+284 TLETVLFSDTVGF

-327 AADPNRDI
+327 AADTNRDY

-340 DLILEELG
+340 DLILDDLG

-358 NKIDLMNN
+358 NKIDLIAN

-374 LYPEVKISSVTGE
+374 LHPEIKISSETGE
-387 GLEDLKNIVSESLFG
+387 GLKELKNIVSEMLFG
-402 NLLSGWVQFSPIQA
+402 GLLCGWVHFSPVQA

-424 SGCII
+424 SGCIL
-429 EEKLD
+429 EEKTD
-434 SRGQYQS
+434 SNGQHQS

-451 QFEEIEVLKNLKPSH
+451 QFEEIEIFKNLKPVSP
-466 L
+466 

>member
-1 MWRSG
+1 
-6 SKFANQKL
+6 
-14 CLCIDIKYNDNH
+14 
-26 HPVDYIF
+26 
-33 KNLEKTSQPKDQ
+33 LEKTSAPADL
-45 RAIIVSIDLLRSQ
+45 RAIIVSIDLQRSNQ
-58 QEHLEQ
+58 DDLKQ

-70 IELAKSSGL
+70 IELARSSGL
-79 KVEHHIFS
+79 KVEHHVFS
-87 KQNFVAASH
+87 KQNFVSASH
-96 FLTKGKADELKH
+96 FLTKGKADELKN
-108 IVESEN
+108 IVESED

-214 KKRLDKQHNQKN
+214 KKKLDKQHNQKN
-226 LNRYSRKKSTN
+226 LNRYSRKKGNN

-253 FNLLTKGGLDAED
+253 FNILTKGGLQAED

-275 TRRSNFKFQ
+275 TRRADFKFK
-284 TPETVLFSDTVGF
+284 TLETVLFSDTVGF

-313 DDLASADLLIHVID
+313 DVLASADLLIHVID
-327 AADPNRDI
+327 SADLNRDH

-340 DLILEELG
+340 DLILDELG
-348 VTSMPQIRAL
+348 VNSMPQIRAL
-358 NKIDLMNN
+358 NKVDLIKS
-366 EDIWPANN
+366 EEIWPANN
-374 LYPEVKISSVTGE
+374 QHPEIKISSETGE
-387 GLEDLKNIVSESLFG
+387 GLEELKSIISESLFG
-402 NLLSGWVQFSPIQA
+402 SLLYGWVQFSPIQA

-424 SGCII
+424 SGCIL
-429 EEKLD
+429 EEKMN
-434 SRGQYQS
+434 SNGQHQS

-451 QFEEIEVLKNLKPSH
+451 QFEEIEIFKNLKPISP
-466 L
+466 

>member
-1 MWRSG
+1 M
-6 SKFANQKL
+6 
-14 CLCIDIKYNDNH
+14 
-26 HPVDYIF
+26 
-33 KNLEKTSQPKDQ
+33 EKTSQPKDQ
-45 RAIIVSIDLLRSQ
+45 RAIIVSIDLLRAHQ
-58 QEHLEQ
+58 DHPEQ

-79 KVEHHIFS
+79 KVEHHFFS

-96 FLTKGKADELKH
+96 FLSKGKADELKY

-142 RTGLILDIFAA
+142 RTGLILDIFAS

-206 IGNRIKQL
+206 ISNRIKQL
-214 KKRLDKQHNQKN
+214 KKKLDKQHNQKN
-226 LNRYSRKKSTN
+226 LNRYSRKKGNN

-284 TPETVLFSDTVGF
+284 TLETVLFSDTVGF

-327 AADPNRDI
+327 AADSKRDI
-335 KIKEV
+335 KTKEV
-340 DLILEELG
+340 DLILDELG
-348 VTSMPQIRAL
+348 VNSMPQIRAL
-358 NKIDLMNN
+358 NKIDLIKN
-366 EDIWPANN
+366 EEIWPANN
-374 LYPEVKISSVTGE
+374 LHPEIKISSETGE
-387 GLEDLKNIVSESLFG
+387 GLEELKNKVSECLFG
-402 NLLSGWVQFSPIQA
+402 NLLHGWVQFSPVQA

-434 SRGQYQS
+434 SSGQHQS

-451 QFEEIEVLKNLKPSH
+451 QFEEIDIFKNLKPI
-466 L
+466 

>member
-1 MWRSG
+1 
-6 SKFANQKL
+6 
-14 CLCIDIKYNDNH
+14 
-26 HPVDYIF
+26 
-33 KNLEKTSQPKDQ
+33 LEKTSAPDDH
-45 RAIIVSIDLLRSQ
+45 RAIIVSIDLLRSNQ
-58 QEHLEQ
+58 DDLEQ

-70 IELAKSSGL
+70 IELARSSGL
-79 KVEHHIFS
+79 KVNHHVFS
-87 KQNFVAASH
+87 KQNFVSASH
-96 FLTKGKADELKH
+96 FLTKGKADELKS

-214 KKRLDKQHNQKN
+214 KKKLDKQHNQKN
-226 LNRYSRKKSTN
+226 LNRYSRRKGNN

-253 FNLLTKGGLDAED
+253 FNILTKGGLQAED

-275 TRRSNFKFQ
+275 TRRADFTFK
-284 TPETVLFSDTVGF
+284 TLETVLFSDTVGF
-297 ISNLPTKLVES
+297 ISNLPTKLIES

-327 AADPNRDI
+327 SADLNRDH

-340 DLILEELG
+340 DLILDELG
-348 VTSMPQIRAL
+348 VNSMPQIRAL
-358 NKIDLMNN
+358 NKIDLIEN
-366 EDIWPANN
+366 EEIWPANN
-374 LYPEVKISSVTGE
+374 QHPEIKISSETGE
-387 GLEDLKNIVSESLFG
+387 GLEELKNVISETLFG
-402 NLLSGWVQFSPIQA
+402 SLLCGWVQFSPIQA

-424 SGCII
+424 SGCIL
-429 EEKLD
+429 EEKMD
-434 SRGQYQS
+434 SNGQHQS

-451 QFEEIEVLKNLKPSH
+451 QFEEIEIFKNLKP
-466 L
+466 

>member
-1 MWRSG
+1 M
-6 SKFANQKL
+6 
-14 CLCIDIKYNDNH
+14 
-26 HPVDYIF
+26 
-33 KNLEKTSQPKDQ
+33 EKTSQPKDQ
-45 RAIIVSIDLLRSQ
+45 RAIIVSIDLLRAHQ
-58 QEHLEQ
+58 DHLEQ

-79 KVEHHIFS
+79 KVEHHFFS

-96 FLTKGKADELKH
+96 FLSKGKADELKY

-206 IGNRIKQL
+206 ISNRIKQL
-214 KKRLDKQHNQKN
+214 KKKLDKQHNQKN
-226 LNRYSRKKSTN
+226 LNRYSRKKGNN

-284 TPETVLFSDTVGF
+284 TFETVLFSDTVGF

-327 AADPNRDI
+327 AADSDRDI
-335 KIKEV
+335 KTKEV
-340 DLILEELG
+340 DLILDELG
-348 VTSMPQIRAL
+348 VNSVPLIRAL
-358 NKIDLMNN
+358 NKIDLIKN
-366 EDIWPANN
+366 EEIWPANN
-374 LYPEVKISSVTGE
+374 LHPEIKISSETGE
-387 GLEDLKNIVSESLFG
+387 GLEELKNKVSECLFG
-402 NLLSGWVQFSPIQA
+402 NLLHGWVHFSPVQA

-434 SRGQYQS
+434 SSGQHQS

-451 QFEEIEVLKNLKPSH
+451 QFEEIDIFKNLKPI
-466 L
+466 

>member
-1 MWRSG
+1 M
-6 SKFANQKL
+6 
-14 CLCIDIKYNDNH
+14 
-26 HPVDYIF
+26 
-33 KNLEKTSQPKDQ
+33 
-45 RAIIVSIDLLRSQ
+45 
-58 QEHLEQ
+58 
-64 FNSNEF
+64 
-70 IELAKSSGL
+70 
-79 KVEHHIFS
+79 
-87 KQNFVAASH
+87 
-96 FLTKGKADELKH
+96 
-108 IVESEN
+108 
-114 IKLVV
+114 
-119 LDCELSPSQER
+119 
-130 NLEKLLCARVLD
+130 
-142 RTGLILDIFAA
+142 
-153 RAQSDIGKLQVELAQ
+153 
-168 LSFLSTRLVRGWSHL
+168 
-183 ERQKGGIGLRG
+183 
-194 PGETQLETDRRL
+194 
-206 IGNRIKQL
+206 
-214 KKRLDKQHNQKN
+214 
-226 LNRYSRKKSTN
+226 
-237 KLVALVG
+237 VG

-358 NKIDLMNN
+358 NKIDLMKN

-451 QFEEIEVLKNLKPSH
+451 QFEEIEVFKNLKPSH

>member
-1 MWRSG
+1 M
-6 SKFANQKL
+6 
-14 CLCIDIKYNDNH
+14 
-26 HPVDYIF
+26 
-33 KNLEKTSQPKDQ
+33 EKTSAPADL
-45 RAIIVSIDLLRSQ
+45 RAIIVSIDLLRTSQ
-58 QEHLEQ
+58 DNLEQ
-64 FNSNEF
+64 FNSSEF
-70 IELAKSSGL
+70 IELARSSGL

-87 KQNFVAASH
+87 KQNFVSASH
-96 FLTKGKADELKH
+96 FLTKGKADELKD

-214 KKRLDKQHNQKN
+214 KKKLDKQHNQKN
-226 LNRYSRKKSTN
+226 LNRYSRRKGSN

-253 FNLLTKGGLDAED
+253 FNMLTKGGLQAED

-275 TRRSNFKFQ
+275 TRRADFKFK
-284 TPETVLFSDTVGF
+284 TLETVLFSDTVGF

-327 AADPNRDI
+327 AADLSRDH

-340 DLILEELG
+340 DLILDELG
-348 VTSMPQIRAL
+348 VSSMPQIRAL
-358 NKIDLMNN
+358 NKIDLIKS
-366 EDIWPANN
+366 EEIWPANN
-374 LYPEVKISSVTGE
+374 QHAEIKMSSETGE
-387 GLEDLKNIVSESLFG
+387 GLEELKNVISESLFG
-402 NLLSGWVQFSPIQA
+402 GLLCGWVQFSPIQA

-424 SGCII
+424 SGCIL
-429 EEKLD
+429 EEKMD
-434 SRGQYQS
+434 SNGQHQS

-451 QFEEIEVLKNLKPSH
+451 QFEEIEIFKNLKPLSP
-466 L
+466 